1 MGCAANNPQTTQTTV
16 KQFRAILIG
25 PPGVGK
31 GTQCDLLKN
40 KVEYSHVSTGD
51 LVRAEIKNNTEIGQQ
66 IKQITENGGL
76 VPDLTI
82 EQLLKN
88 HFKSLPPN
96 HSWLLDGF
104 PRTEEQAKFLTGE
117 HFDVTHVIEMQGDE
131 AEITERLGGRL
142 FDPETGSTY
151 HKTNNPP
158 PADIAARCIIRKDD
172 SPEVIAQRFQV
183 FRESA
188 EAIRK
193 QFGSLV
199 KKVETKG
206 KSIKEIEEQ
215 IQKIL
220 M

>member
-1 MGCAANNPQTTQTTV
+1 MSETA

-51 LVRAEIKNNTEIGQQ
+51 LVRAEIRNKTKIGQE
-66 IKQITENGGL
+66 IKQITDDGGL
-76 VPDLTI
+76 VPDTII
-82 EQLLKN
+82 EQLLIN

-151 HKTNNPP
+151 HKTIHPP
-158 PADIAARCIIRKDD
+158 PADIATRCITRKDD
-172 SPEVIAQRFQV
+172 THDVIAQRFHI

-206 KSIKEIEEQ
+206 KSIKEIEDQ
-215 IQKIL
+215 IQEIL
-220 M
+220 L